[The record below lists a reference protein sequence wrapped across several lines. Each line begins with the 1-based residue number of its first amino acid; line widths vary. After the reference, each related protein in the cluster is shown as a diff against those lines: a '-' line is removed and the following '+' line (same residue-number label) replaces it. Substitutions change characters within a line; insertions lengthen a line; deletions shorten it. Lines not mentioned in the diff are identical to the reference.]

1 MVVSAFGPNYD
12 RDRPAE
18 PHRGDARDRCHMLLA
33 DEGDRWAEQLP
44 RLLEPQGVR
53 AFRTANVDEAIAL
66 MQNTPMHLAVVDL
79 GLGQQDGPR
88 GAQPGSPEADR
99 GRERLPGGL
108 KLLQVIQRLEDRPR
122 AIVVVRG
129 RRFDPRVDN
138 HVLTE
143 ALKLDAFSVLDRP
156 VQLEQMLVVLRRAL
170 ERYFGGTWPSGE
182 PGPDSRP

>member
-1 MVVSAFGPNYD
+1 MVVSAFGQNFD
-12 RDRPAE
+12 RDRASE
-18 PHRGDARDRCHMLLA
+18 PNHGDARHRCHMLVA
-33 DEGDRWAEQLP
+33 DEGDHWADQLP

-53 AFRTANVDEAIAL
+53 AFRTASVDEAIDL
-66 MQNTPMHLAVVDL
+66 MRTTPIHLAVVDL
-79 GLGQQDGPR
+79 GLSGRNHPPHASEG
-88 GAQPGSPEADR
+88 

-108 KLLQVIQRLEDRPR
+108 KLLQVIQRLQDRPK

-138 HVLTE
+138 HVLAE

-182 PGPDSRP
+182 AGNQPTDSQE